1 MALSWIRR
9 MLKNPSRPVARSGR
23 KQPHQGRFAPSLEP
37 LGDRILPAVTAIFIP
52 PAGVLTVLGDAA
64 DNTVADLVQA
74 LDATAYVGESVAL
87 TAQTVAR
94 VAPGV

>member
-1 MALSWIRR
+1 MRAAAQRAQSEGVPFVEAMRAPPPFDGGAL
-9 MLKNPSRPVARSGR
+9 P
-23 KQPHQGRFAPSLEP
+23 
-37 LGDRILPAVTAIFIP
+37 
-52 PAGVLTVLGDAA
+52 
-64 DNTVADLVQA
+64 ADLVQA